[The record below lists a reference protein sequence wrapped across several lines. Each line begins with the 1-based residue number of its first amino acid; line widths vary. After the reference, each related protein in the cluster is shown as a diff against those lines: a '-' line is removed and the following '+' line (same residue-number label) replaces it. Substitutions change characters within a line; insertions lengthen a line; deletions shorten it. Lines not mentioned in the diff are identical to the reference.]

1 MDEESKKGCLKSL
14 GYISLWVLALVL
26 ITYIFGFVGF
36 ILTVSGTVVIIML
49 LIVII
54 GTREN
59 KKTNYRR
66 NYFSND
72 VPESKT
78 NVPMN
83 NPTLLTSENILKN
96 DAYMSG
102 NLHMEKYYPEDK
114 AAIEKFLMQYDLSD
128 ADAILQIPV
137 PNYKRQQLPTNVPT
151 EPEQILQRQATYYKK
166 VGNLDLAIACLKK
179 SNEFMLTSFYS
190 YHIKNYMRLVDF
202 MYYNSQFEEARE
214 ERKKIYD
221 YFGKDEVGELIE
233 LMNTLPTQEERNAYY
248 KRLIIPEKEKMKDK
262 EEYWWLLEN
271 LPQNAPKSFGGYR
284 RMKSENTDKFI
295 ELRYLAKKKDFE
307 I

>member
-72 VPESKT
+72 VLESKT

-102 NLHMEKYYPEDK
+102 NFHMEKYYPQDR
-114 AAIEKFLMQYDLSD
+114 AAIEKFLMQ
-128 ADAILQIPV
+128 
-137 PNYKRQQLPTNVPT
+137 
-151 EPEQILQRQATYYKK
+151 
-166 VGNLDLAIACLKK
+166 
-179 SNEFMLTSFYS
+179 
-190 YHIKNYMRLVDF
+190 
-202 MYYNSQFEEARE
+202 
-214 ERKKIYD
+214 
-221 YFGKDEVGELIE
+221 
-233 LMNTLPTQEERNAYY
+233 
-248 KRLIIPEKEKMKDK
+248 
-262 EEYWWLLEN
+262 
-271 LPQNAPKSFGGYR
+271 
-284 RMKSENTDKFI
+284 
-295 ELRYLAKKKDFE
+295 
-307 I
+307 